1 MDAHALTIK
10 TARDGPVC
18 ILSGDLDLLET
29 GGFPEQ
35 AALAVGDR
43 AGRLNSGLAGVSF
56 LDCAAVQAL
65 KIATRLAPG
74 SCPVVVGP
82 LSPIPRRIV
91 ELPGLDLANPA
102 ELSLGDGLRDGPRD
116 RSTGQQDLVPVEL
129 DAPFLAGTEGCP

>member
-35 AALAVGDR
+35 AAPAVDDR
-43 AGRLNSGLAGVSF
+43 TGRLGSGLAGVPF
-56 LDCAAVQAL
+56 PDCAGGQVL
-65 KIATRLAPG
+65 KIATRWAPG

-82 LSPIPRRIV
+82 LSPVPRRIV

-116 RSTGQQDLVPVEL
+116 RSTGQHDLVPAGP

>member
-1 MDAHALTIK
+1 MTGPGGWIPAWLGYRSP
-10 TARDGPVC
+10 TAP
-18 ILSGDLDLLET
+18 
-29 GGFPEQ
+29 
-35 AALAVGDR
+35 
-43 AGRLNSGLAGVSF
+43 GVQ
-56 LDCAAVQAL
+56 VL
-65 KIATRLAPG
+65 KIATRWAPG

-116 RSTGQQDLVPVEL
+116 RSTGQHDLVPVEL